1 MNDKHRTMTEKTFP
15 NEIPL
20 TAADDDN
27 CYELV
32 NDALDQT
39 PGVVGV
45 RLNPA
50 DNQFEVHYDAAMV
63 SPQQARQFADQ
74 IAPVLQQRFATCN
87 WQLNR
92 STSRLCESCA
102 LSLEQRLRQ
111 LDGVRRVNA
120 SFASGMLTITFD
132 QAVTTPATLVEQVSH
147 LGVGLKTE
155 EPAAPTGLWPR
166 FQQWFDANS
175 DRLEILMTVLT
186 FIGMVG
192 GLIAEWLGATGISTA
207 FYVLAYAAG
216 SVFGL
221 QAGLGSLLNLTIDV
235 DLLMILAAAGAALV
249 GAPFEGAM
257 LLFLFSLS
265 NVLQNLALDRT
276 RNAIRAL
283 MKLRPN
289 EAMVRRASQTVVVP
303 VEQIRLGEVMVI
315 RPGERLALDGV
326 VVEGSSAIDQAPI
339 TGESMP
345 VQKTVG
351 DLVLAG
357 TINQT
362 GGLEVRV
369 TKRAADTTLA
379 RLIKLVESA
388 QSEKAQTQ
396 RWIDRFEQIYAVT
409 VVVITLITLGV
420 GLGLLGETFD
430 VAFYRAMTVM
440 VGASPCALV
449 ISTPATIL
457 SAIGNGARR
466 GVLFKGG
473 VHMEQ
478 AATIKVVA
486 FDKTGT
492 LTQGKPI
499 VTDVVPLNG
508 LDRDSLLTI
517 AAAVEAKSEHPLAQ
531 AVVNAAR
538 QHQLALPD
546 ATAFKSVLG
555 AGVFASINDERIF
568 VGNLRHLESYALAA
582 LDTAQ
587 QASQALQ
594 RDGKTAIVVARIWP
608 NRADLLGVL
617 GIADTLRDNAAATV
631 RKLKALGVE
640 RVVMLTGDHTDVAQA
655 IGLQAGVDEVYAELL
670 PEDKLTI
677 VRKLRETYGAIAMV
691 GDGVN
696 DAPALAAA
704 TLGVAMGAA
713 GTDVA
718 LETADVVLMADD
730 LDNIPYFIDLG
741 RAARRTLI
749 VNIGFAL
756 VVIVVLIVGALGIGL
771 PLPLSVIGHEGSTI
785 LVSLNGL
792 RLLGYKGSA
801 LLNNA

>member
-1 MNDKHRTMTEKTFP
+1 MTEKPFP
-15 NEIPL
+15 DDIPL
-20 TAADDDN
+20 TALEEDN
-27 CYELV
+27 CYDLV
-32 NDALDQT
+32 TDALDQT

-50 DNQFEVHYDAAMV
+50 DNQFEVDYDAAMV
-63 SPQQARQFADQ
+63 SAQQARQFADE
-74 IAPVLQQRFATCN
+74 IAPVLQQRFSTCN

-92 STSRLCESCA
+92 STSRMCEGCA
-102 LSLEQRLRQ
+102 LLLEQRLRQ
-111 LDGVRRVNA
+111 LDGVRQANA
-120 SFASGMLTITFD
+120 SFAGGMLSITFD
-132 QAVTTPATLVEQVSH
+132 QAVTTPATLVEQVGH

-221 QAGLGSLLNLTIDV
+221 QAGLGSLFNLTIDV

-289 EAMVRRASQTVVVP
+289 EALVRRAGQTVTVSVDH
-303 VEQIRLGEVMVI
+303 IRLGEVMVI

-326 VVEGSSAIDQAPI
+326 VVEGSSAVDQAPI

-396 RWIDRFEQIYAVT
+396 RWIDRFEQIYAVA
-409 VVVITLITLGV
+409 VVVITLITLAV
-420 GLGLLGETFD
+420 GLWLLGETFD

-478 AATIKVVA
+478 AASIKVVA

-492 LTQGKPI
+492 LTQGKPV
-499 VTDVVPLNG
+499 VTDIVPLNG
-508 LDRDSLLTI
+508 LDRDALLTI
-517 AAAVEAKSEHPLAQ
+517 AGAVEAKSEHPLAQ

-538 QHQLALPD
+538 QYKLALPD

-555 AGVFASINDERIF
+555 VGVFASINDERIF
-568 VGNLRHLESYALAA
+568 VGNLRHLESDAMAGLES
-582 LDTAQ
+582 AQ
-587 QASQALQ
+587 QAIQALQ

-608 NRADLLGVL
+608 DRADLLGVL
-617 GIADTLRDNAAATV
+617 GIADTLRENAAATV

-655 IGLQAGVDEVYAELL
+655 IGQQAGVDEVYAELL
-670 PEDKLTI
+670 PEDKLKI

-749 VNIGFAL
+749 FNIVFAL
-756 VVIVVLIVGALGIGL
+756 AVIVVLIVAALGVGL
-771 PLPLSVIGHEGSTI
+771 PLPVSVIGHEGSTVV
-785 LVSLNGL
+785 VSLNGL

-801 LLNNA
+801 LLKNA